1 MLVNTP
7 ISLGELVDKISI
19 LMVKK
24 KNISDAE
31 KLKQVTKELDF
42 LQKTMKNH
50 VSNLEIE
57 NYLKGL
63 IDINSQLWVIED
75 EIRNCERN
83 KKFDQE
89 FIKLARSVYFTN
101 DKRAKLK
108 LDINKEFGSELVE
121 VKSYEEY

>member
-1 MLVNTP
+1 MN
-7 ISLGELVDKISI
+7 
-19 LMVKK
+19 
-24 KNISDAE
+24 
-31 KLKQVTKELDF
+31 
-42 LQKTMKNH
+42 NH

-89 FIKLARSVYFTN
+89 FIKLARSVYITN
-101 DKRAKLK
+101 DKRANVKLK
-108 LDINKEFGSELVE
+108 INNEFGSELVE
-121 VKSYEEY
+121 VKSYEKY